1 MSNHFQNNNS
11 PIVVGGVGG
20 SGTRVIAQ
28 MLMDAD
34 VYMGELLN
42 EPNDNL
48 WFTLLFRR
56 PNLLKTKSEEEL
68 LHLLEIFRKRM
79 MSEKISFAE
88 KTKVRIAAYEFIS
101 NRYIKSKE
109 WFSLPLKISKS
120 ILNTSVTPKKKYW
133 GWKEPNTHYY
143 IPLLAKKFPD
153 MKYLL
158 VMRNG
163 LDMAFSN
170 NQIQLRNFGSH
181 YGVSGYSPVDSLQ
194 YWILA
199 NNKAIER
206 GEKYLGKNFKVLR
219 LEDLCANPLEET
231 KKLLQ
236 WAEVDFDDQIL
247 KQISSLP
254 KLPLSTNRFHENDL
268 SIFTS
273 QQLQIVQQFGYNI
286 EK

>member
-1 MSNHFQNNNS
+1 MSHFQNINS

-28 MLMDAD
+28 MLMTAD
-34 VYMGELLN
+34 VYMGDMLN

-56 PNLLKTKSEEEL
+56 PNLLKTKSEEEQL
-68 LHLLEIFRKRM
+68 QLLEIFRKRM
-79 MSEKISFAE
+79 LNEKTSFSEKMKVQFA
-88 KTKVRIAAYEFIS
+88 TYEFIS

-109 WFSLPLKISKS
+109 WFSLPMKISKS
-120 ILNTSVTPKKKYW
+120 IRTLTVTPNKKYW
-133 GWKEPNTHYY
+133 GWKEPNTHFY

-158 VMRNG
+158 VIRNG
-163 LDMAFSN
+163 FDMAFSSN
-170 NQIQLRNFGSH
+170 HVQLRNFGSH
-181 YGVSGYSPVDSLQ
+181 YGISGYSPADMLQ

-206 GEKYLGKNFKVLR
+206 GEKFFGGNFKVLH
-219 LEDLCANPLEET
+219 LENLCANAKEET
-231 KKLLQ
+231 KNLLE
-236 WAEVDFDDQIL
+236 WAEIKFDNELL
-247 KQISSLP
+247 KKLSAIPQLP
-254 KLPLSTNRFHENDL
+254 ESTNRFHEKDL

-273 QQLQIVQQFGYNI
+273 HQLKAVQQLGYTT